1 MEFVAQQINGDQD
14 VNVDMEGV
22 EKIEDFEFLD
32 FDLSDVQND
41 SWVDPGDEEGKRE
54 ESDEEDAE

>member
-1 MEFVAQQINGDQD
+1 MGEQEEQDYVTSQIIGDKE

-32 FDLSDVQND
+32 FDISELND
-41 SWVDPGDEEGKRE
+41 SWVEPPLEKDK
-54 ESDEEDAE
+54 